1 MTDDHEFPNREHAAE
16 RYLLGEMSEADREQY
31 EAHVFSCAE
40 CAEDVRTT
48 AVFLDD
54 LRPHVAPPGG
64 SRPVRGAVVTL
75 NRPVS
80 AGRLRSLFW
89 PLPAGAAVA
98 ATLLLAVIGYQALS
112 VAGLQRA
119 LTAEQRLQ
127 SVPSSFLAAS
137 RSEGPTIT
145 ASSRQRKIGLTFSK
159 SFDRSFPFYRCE
171 IRDAAGRLV
180 ASDVLDAPASGDEL
194 QVLIQA
200 DRLTA
205 GPYTVDIAG
214 LESAAST
221 VSPLEPAH
229 YQFTLRRQP

>member
-1 MTDDHEFPNREHAAE
+1 MTTDDHEFPDREHAAE
-16 RYLLGEMSEADREQY
+16 RYLLGEMSDADREQY

-40 CAEDVRTT
+40 CADDVRTT
-48 AVFLDD
+48 AAFLDD
-54 LRPHVAPPGG
+54 LRTHVAPPAG
-64 SRPVRGAVVTL
+64 SRPRAAVVTL
-75 NRPVS
+75 DRP
-80 AGRLRSLFW
+80 APARRLRSLFW

-98 ATLLLAVIGYQALS
+98 AALLVSVIGYQALR

-119 LTAEQRLQ
+119 LSAEQRLQ

-145 ASSRQRKIGLTFSK
+145 VSSRQRKIGLTFSQ
-159 SFDRSFPFYRCE
+159 FDRSFPFYRCE

-180 ASDVLDAPASGDEL
+180 ASDVLDAPAPGDEL
-194 QVLIQA
+194 QILIQA
-200 DRLTA
+200 DRLTP

-221 VSPLEPAH
+221 TSPLEPAH

>member
-1 MTDDHEFPNREHAAE
+1 MTDDHEFPDREHAAE
-16 RYLLGEMSEADREQY
+16 RYLLGEMSDADREQY

-40 CAEDVRTT
+40 CADDVRTT
-48 AVFLDD
+48 AALLDD
-54 LRPHVAPPGG
+54 LRAQVAPPAA
-64 SRPVRGAVVTL
+64 PAHAAVVTL
-75 NRPVS
+75 VRP
-80 AGRLRSLFW
+80 APARRLRSLFW

-98 ATLLLAVIGYQALS
+98 AALLLSVIGYQALN
-112 VAGLQRA
+112 VAGLRRD
-119 LTAEQRLQ
+119 LTAEQRMQ
-127 SVPSSFLAAS
+127 AVPSSFLAAS

-159 SFDRSFPFYRCE
+159 FDRSFPFYRCE

-180 ASDVLDAPASGDEL
+180 ASEVLDAPVSGDEL
-194 QVLIQA
+194 QILIQV
-200 DRLTA
+200 DRLTP

-221 VSPLEPAH
+221 TSPLEPAH

>member
-1 MTDDHEFPNREHAAE
+1 MTDDHAFPDREHAAE
-16 RYLLGEMSEADREQY
+16 RYLLGEMSDADREQY

-40 CAEDVRTT
+40 CADEVRTT
-48 AVFLDD
+48 AAFLDD
-54 LRPHVAPPGG
+54 LETQVVPPAGRRPARAAAVTPDRPAP
-64 SRPVRGAVVTL
+64 
-75 NRPVS
+75 

-98 ATLLLAVIGYQALS
+98 AGLLVAVIGYQAFAA
-112 VAGLQRA
+112 AGLRRA

-127 SVPSSFLAAS
+127 SVPASFLAAS
-137 RSEGPTIT
+137 RSEGPTI
-145 ASSRQRKIGLTFSK
+145 AVSSRQRKIGLTFSK

-180 ASDVLDAPASGDEL
+180 ASEVLDAPASGDEL
-194 QVLIQA
+194 QILLQA
-200 DRLTA
+200 DRVTP

-221 VSPLEPAH
+221 TSPLEPAH